1 MALSSW
7 RRTRISGSESSRT
20 SCGRKR
26 ISPET
31 IFPGGS
37 GINRMSE
44 RFATDLPEPDSP
56 TIPSV
61 SPRLSSK
68 LMPSTAFTTPSSV
81 SKYVRRTL
89 TSSRFPLVLLVT
101 CHLSLFPHLRIER
114 IAQAIAQKIQR
125 EQHHRHRQ
133 SRENQLPWK
142 NRQRLR
148 AVRRQTPPGHARR
161 PHPKPEE

>member
-1 MALSSW
+1 M
-7 RRTRISGSESSRT
+7 SRT
-20 SCGRKR
+20 SRGESFSTSRPPKR

-68 LMPSTAFTTPSSV
+68 PMPSTAFTTPSSV
-81 SKYVRRTL
+81 SKYVRRSL
-89 TSSRFPLVLLVT
+89 TSSRFPFVLLVT

-114 IAQAIAQKIQR
+114 IAQAIAKKIQR

-133 SRENQLPWK
+133 SRKNQLPWK

-148 AVRRQTPPGHARR
+148 AVRRQTPPGHARWA
-161 PHPKPEE
+161 HPEPEE